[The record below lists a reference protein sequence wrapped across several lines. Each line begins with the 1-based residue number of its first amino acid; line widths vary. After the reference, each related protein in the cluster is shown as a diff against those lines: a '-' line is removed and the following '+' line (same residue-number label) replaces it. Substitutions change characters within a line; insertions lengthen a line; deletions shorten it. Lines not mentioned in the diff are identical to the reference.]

1 MESGKNRFLKKQTI
15 LGILISGFS
24 GWYLLSLLIY
34 KSPTAM
40 FMDLKN
46 AFKRG

>member
-1 MESGKNRFLKKQTI
+1 MRMGKNRFLKKQNI
-15 LGILISGFS
+15 LGILISGFA
-24 GWYLLSLLIY
+24 GWYVLSLLIY